1 MMERRQFIQA
11 CIVML
16 GGSALAAG
24 CGSGGGTDG
33 DTTATAG
40 NDLATG
46 YARNTWATL
55 PSLVFSVEHVT
66 YGVIDMTMTDIE
78 DDFYSPETEQFSVM
92 LTGPETPLFAE
103 GLYAMYNAS
112 LGNLQLYLQPSES
125 PAGVQ
130 KYRAV
135 FSLLA

>member
-16 GGSALAAG
+16 GSSALAAG
-24 CGSGGGTDG
+24 CGSEGGTDG
-33 DTTATAG
+33 DAAITAG

-46 YARNTWATL
+46 MARDTWSAL
-55 PSLVFSVEHVT
+55 PSLVFSVEHAT
-66 YGVIDMTMTDIE
+66 YGVIDMKMTNVE

-92 LTGPETPLFAE
+92 LTGPETPLFGE
-103 GLYAMYNAS
+103 GLYTMYNAS
-112 LGNLQLYLQPSES
+112 LGNLQLFLQPSES

-135 FSLLA
+135 FSLLV

>member
-16 GGSALAAG
+16 GSSALAAG
-24 CGSGGGTDG
+24 CGSGGD
-33 DTTATAG
+33 DSVTAG

-46 YARNTWATL
+46 LARDTWATL
-55 PSLVFSVEHVT
+55 PSLVFSVEHAT
-66 YGVIDMTMTDIE
+66 YGVIDMTMTDVE

-92 LTGPETPLFAE
+92 LSGPVTPLFAE
-103 GLYAMYNAS
+103 GLYPMYNAS
-112 LGNLQLYLQPSES
+112 LGNLQLFLQPSES

-130 KYRAV
+130 KYRAI
-135 FSLLA
+135 FSLLV